1 MDEQEKG
8 VVLTFEST
16 RNALRAV
23 RVYLPP
29 PDPDPNPN
37 PNLALATDP
46 DPNSGPD
53 PNPDPDPMLTRC
65 ASTSS

>member
-29 PDPDPNPN
+29 PRPRP
-37 PNLALATDP
+37 
-46 DPNSGPD
+46 
-53 PNPDPDPMLTRC
+53 
-65 ASTSS
+65 

>member
-23 RVYLPP
+23 RVYFPP
-29 PDPDPNPN
+29 PPRPRP
-37 PNLALATDP
+37 
-46 DPNSGPD
+46 
-53 PNPDPDPMLTRC
+53 
-65 ASTSS
+65 